1 MQLEDGRVLSH
12 GVRDLDVLS
21 AQQSFVST
29 NVADDLDR
37 RVPRRVLLD
46 EEADRGREARREAA
60 RGQNRDFRLRV
71 AWVGACGAGRGG
83 RTIWRF
89 SSPGVGCAIGRGS
102 VSFRTVF
109 GCITSSKP
117 PNWSP
122 EATAAYHLSFD

>member
-46 EEADRGREARREAA
+46 QKADRGREARREAA
-60 RGQNRDFRLRV
+60 RG
-71 AWVGACGAGRGG
+71 
-83 RTIWRF
+83 
-89 SSPGVGCAIGRGS
+89 
-102 VSFRTVF
+102 
-109 GCITSSKP
+109 
-117 PNWSP
+117 
-122 EATAAYHLSFD
+122 

>member
-71 AWVGACGAGRGG
+71 AWVGACGGG
-83 RTIWRF
+83 EGWGSQIWARICRP
-89 SSPGVGCAIGRGS
+89 SAVC
-102 VSFRTVF
+102 V
-109 GCITSSKP
+109 
-117 PNWSP
+117 
-122 EATAAYHLSFD
+122 